1 MNMADND
8 ASTRVIDSLINYEW
22 RTKLRETMNM
32 ADNDASTRVIDSLI
46 NYETVKY
53 FNNEVYEADN
63 YDKYLKRYEDDAL
76 KTQQSLAVLNFGQNF
91 IFSVVL
97 SSTMVLCSHGIMD
110 GMMTVGDLV
119 MVNGLLFQL
128 SLPLNFLGCIFRE
141 TVQSLVDM
149 KSMFQL
155 LEVDALNGKI
165 QLALVVIQEQNLI

>member
-1 MNMADND
+1 MLKKHK
-8 ASTRVIDSLINYEW
+8 RISLKSLEKAHKAFGTDEDLLLW
-22 RTKLRETMNM
+22 RTKFRETMNM

-63 YDKYLKRYEDDAL
+63 YDKYLKRYEDDAP
-76 KTQQSLAVLNFGQNF
+76 KTQQSLVVLNFGQNF

-119 MVNGLLFQL
+119 
-128 SLPLNFLGCIFRE
+128 
-141 TVQSLVDM
+141 
-149 KSMFQL
+149 
-155 LEVDALNGKI
+155 DALNGKI
-165 QLALVVIQEQNLI
+165 QLALVVIQEHNLI

>member
-63 YDKYLKRYEDDAL
+63 YDKYLKSLYGRLSL
-76 KTQQSLAVLNFGQNF
+76 K
-91 IFSVVL
+91 
-97 SSTMVLCSHGIMD
+97 
-110 GMMTVGDLV
+110 LV
-119 MVNGLLFQL
+119 M
-128 SLPLNFLGCIFRE
+128 SLH
-141 TVQSLVDM
+141 
-149 KSMFQL
+149 
-155 LEVDALNGKI
+155 
-165 QLALVVIQEQNLI
+165 VVAFKHT